1 MVGILCGINFDVII
15 PEYLNPI
22 ISRVG
27 LTYKSDW
34 DDRRKIQMKPLRE
47 ISVGVVQ
54 ALTDR

>member
-54 ALTDR
+54 A

>member
-1 MVGILCGINFDVII
+1 MVGTLCGINFDVII

-27 LTYKSDW
+27 LPYKSDW

-54 ALTDR
+54 A